1 MEPTATARIGASI
14 VVRGEIVAQEDVL
27 IAGRVEG
34 SIRIEGHRV
43 VVAPGAEVIADIHAR
58 EVVVSGHVLGNL
70 SGERIDLR
78 ETADLEGNLTTPVL
92 KISDGATFRGRVD
105 MKDGKRRMA
114 LAS

>member
-1 MEPTATARIGASI
+1 MEPTARIGASI

-34 SIRIEGHRV
+34 TIRIEGHRAI
-43 VVAPGAEVIADIHAR
+43 VAPGAQVVAGIHAR
-58 EVVVSGHVLGNL
+58 EVVVSGQVLGDVTA
-70 SGERIDLR
+70 GERIDLR
-78 ETADLEGNLTTPVL
+78 ETADMQGDLVTPAL
-92 KISDGATFRGRVD
+92 KIADGAAFQGRVD

>member
-1 MEPTATARIGASI
+1 MEPTARIGASI

-34 SIRIEGHRV
+34 TIRVEGHRV
-43 VVAPGAEVIADIHAR
+43 TVAPGAQVVANVHAR
-58 EVVVSGHVLGNL
+58 DIVVSGQVLGNVTA
-70 SGERIDLR
+70 GDRVDLR
-78 ETADLEGNLTTPVL
+78 ETADMEGDIVTPTL
-92 KISDGATFRGRVD
+92 KMSDGATFRGRVD